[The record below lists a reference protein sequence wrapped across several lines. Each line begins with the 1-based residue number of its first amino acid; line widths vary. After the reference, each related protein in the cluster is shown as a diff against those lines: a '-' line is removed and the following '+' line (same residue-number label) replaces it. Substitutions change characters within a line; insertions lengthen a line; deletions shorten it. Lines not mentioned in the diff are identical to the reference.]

1 MNDKAKQA
9 LADYRA
15 KVASGE
21 IVPEKRHEP
30 IELVIVSLPLL
41 FSLSSFQRV
50 N

>member
-21 IVPEKRHEP
+21 IVPGKQIGRAH
-30 IELVIVSLPLL
+30 V
-41 FSLSSFQRV
+41 
-50 N
+50 